1 MPDCVND
8 IYMYKDAQEDF
19 LIFQP
24 PCGLMTSCGILIE
37 IRDTYRC
44 RFVLWPGHWK

>member
-19 LIFQP
+19 LNFQP
-24 PCGLMTSCGILIE
+24 L
-37 IRDTYRC
+37 
-44 RFVLWPGHWK
+44 LWVNDELWCIN